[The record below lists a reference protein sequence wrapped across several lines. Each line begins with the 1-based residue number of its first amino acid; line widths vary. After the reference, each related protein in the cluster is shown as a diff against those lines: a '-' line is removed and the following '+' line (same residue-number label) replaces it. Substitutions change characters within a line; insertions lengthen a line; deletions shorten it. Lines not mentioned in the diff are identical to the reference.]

1 MKALFFLRHY
11 NDIDHITPVISKW
24 IESGHQC
31 DVILVGN
38 PKFRHDY
45 RIKFLNKLGGVR
57 IAPIHDLLP
66 LLEFLKWRLQ
76 ILLLIGTLRRTF
88 IGPFINILA
97 NAYDARKREPVWR
110 STARRLLE
118 RSFTGIGEGVVV
130 FDWITRDSP
139 VSLEWVEMV
148 VSTARAMGFSAVSLP
163 HGDSPHVNQL
173 IRHGEW
179 ILEPDA
185 LFAAA
190 RIFDK
195 LVVPN
200 VLCARRFQPF
210 LDDQSIAILGSPRY
224 CDEWLSKLAQFSPVV
239 PPTSP
244 GNSGNRL
251 KIVMFLRKSD
261 FTIFWEEVSE
271 VVEMIA
277 AFPGVKLI
285 IKPHTRGGW
294 RQPLTAKSS
303 LRQMPN
309 VSVAEEN
316 VHSIHLMN
324 WADVIIDLA
333 TSVVF
338 EAVKAKKPVLAA
350 DYLHAGR
357 SALAHFMPETELRC
371 RDDVY
376 KKIDGFL
383 SNGCDSFYVEDH
395 RQRFINEMLNAG
407 GPDVLPRYVALLEA
421 QAKAGQGP
429 EVNSRDCGQPGD
441 NSNTPAF
448 QFEAPGS
455 SVNHESIRIPV
466 RHASHE

>member
-11 NDIDHITPVISKW
+11 NDIDHIAPVISKW

-31 DVILVGN
+31 DVILIGN

-45 RIKFLNKLGGVR
+45 RVKFLNKLDRVR
-57 IAPIHDLLP
+57 IAHIHDLLP
-66 LLEFLKWRLQ
+66 LFEFLKWRLQ
-76 ILLLIGTLRRTF
+76 ILLLISTLHRAF
-88 IGPFINILA
+88 IGRFINTLA
-97 NAYDARKREPVWR
+97 NAYDARKREPIWR
-110 STARRLLE
+110 STAMRLLE
-118 RSFTGIGEGVVV
+118 RSFKGISEGVVV
-130 FDWITRDSP
+130 FDWITKDSP
-139 VSLEWVEMV
+139 VSVEWVEMV
-148 VSTARAMGFSAVSLP
+148 VSTARTMGFSTVSLP

-173 IRHGEW
+173 IRHREW
-179 ILEPDA
+179 NLKPDA

-190 RIFDK
+190 QIFDK

-200 VLCARRFQPF
+200 ELCARRFRPF
-210 LDDQSIAILGSPRY
+210 LDDQSIAVLGSPRY
-224 CDEWLSKLAQFSPVV
+224 CDEWLSKLAQFSPAA
-239 PPTSP
+239 PPT
-244 GNSGNRL
+244 GSGNRL
-251 KIVMFLRKSD
+251 KVVMFLRKSN
-261 FTIFWEEVSE
+261 FTTFWEEVSE

-277 AFPGVKLI
+277 AFPSVELI

-294 RQPLTAKSS
+294 RQPLTTKSS

-309 VSVAEEN
+309 VSVAEED

-338 EAVKAKKPVLAA
+338 EAVKSKKPVLAA

-357 SALAHFMPETELRC
+357 SALAYFMPETELRC

-376 KKIDGFL
+376 KRIEEFL
-383 SNGCDSFYVEDH
+383 SHGCDSFYVENH

-421 QAKAGQGP
+421 QVQARRGSG
-429 EVNSRDCGQPGD
+429 SRF
-441 NSNTPAF
+441 A
-448 QFEAPGS
+448 
-455 SVNHESIRIPV
+455 
-466 RHASHE
+466 